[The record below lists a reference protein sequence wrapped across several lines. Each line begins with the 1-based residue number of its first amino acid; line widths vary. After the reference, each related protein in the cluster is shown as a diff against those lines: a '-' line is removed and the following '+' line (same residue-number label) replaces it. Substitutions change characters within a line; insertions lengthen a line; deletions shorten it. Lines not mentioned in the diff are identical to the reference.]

1 MKSKINFILIFLAIL
16 NITIYIIVDGH
27 KNPLMALFPVGI
39 KKISS
44 NAFYYTYFNLNTYNT
59 TSLIFYLILPFFV
72 FENKILKNKSELI
85 NNQIAVLLNLENA
98 TKQLDVNSTKQLDVN
113 EVSAFDKVL
122 RAVGLIH
129 TKIAIAMILGLLVA
143 LITGIIFFKA
153 KNVELTMIFGF
164 VTTII
169 SIIIILYIIY
179 SFLKIG
185 NILKRINSVK

>member
-1 MKSKINFILIFLAIL
+1 MQFFYKMKSKINFILIFLAIL

-98 TKQLDVNSTKQLDVN
+98 TKQLDVN

>member
-98 TKQLDVNSTKQLDVN
+98 TKQLDVN